1 MLNIHCIGD
10 IANIFFNIC
19 DLIFL
24 SLKYPI
30 MLLNDDL
37 SDTQYD
43 STSDISEGT
52 FLYMYMVI

>member
-1 MLNIHCIGD
+1 
-10 IANIFFNIC
+10 
-19 DLIFL
+19 
-24 SLKYPI
+24 